1 MNDLTVSM
9 VQANLHWQDAAANRA
24 TLDRCLSQ
32 ISISTDLIVLP
43 EMFTT
48 GFSMDAAALAE
59 TMDGPTVAWMRQHAA
74 AHQAVITGSS
84 IIEENGQYFNRL
96 LWVRPDSSLSY
107 YDKRHL
113 FTLAREQ
120 DTYTAGT
127 TRLIEE
133 WRGWRICPLVCY
145 DLRFPV
151 WSRNEAAQPYD
162 LLLYVANWPAVRRNA
177 WITLLRARAIE
188 NLSYVLGVNRVGQ
201 DGLGH
206 DYAGDSAL
214 LDMRGEY
221 LLQAGNLHSCIT
233 RTLRWDDLEDFRT
246 KFPALNDADPFSL
259 SPCKAET
266 RATPATA
273 GIPLP
278 HPKLATLVAE

>member
-1 MNDLTVSM
+1 MNDLTISM

-32 ISISTDLIVLP
+32 ISIPTDLIVLP

-59 TMDGPTVAWMRQHAA
+59 TMNGPTVAWLRQHAA
-74 AHQAVITGSS
+74 IHQAVVTGSL
-84 IIEENGQYFNRL
+84 IIKENGQYFNRL
-96 LWVRPDSSLSY
+96 LWVRPDGSLSH

-113 FTLAREQ
+113 FTMAGEQ
-120 DTYTAGT
+120 HTYTAGST
-127 TRLIEE
+127 QLIEE

-151 WSRNEAAQPYD
+151 WSRNQAAQPYD

-206 DYAGDSAL
+206 EYAGDSAL
-214 LDMRGEY
+214 LDMRGDY

-233 RTLRWDDLEDFRT
+233 RTLRWEDLEDFRT
-246 KFPALNDADPFSL
+246 KFPALNDADSFTLRPSN
-259 SPCKAET
+259 AEFHS
-266 RATPATA
+266 ASAIVDTPQ
-273 GIPLP
+273 
-278 HPKLATLVAE
+278 LAALVAE